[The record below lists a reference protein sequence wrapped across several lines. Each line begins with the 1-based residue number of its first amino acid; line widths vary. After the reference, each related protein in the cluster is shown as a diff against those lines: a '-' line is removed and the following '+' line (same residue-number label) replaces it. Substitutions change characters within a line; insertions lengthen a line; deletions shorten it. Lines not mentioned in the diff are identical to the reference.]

1 MGERIFVDADVLFS
15 RTLRD
20 WLFLLR
26 NETAGGMFTVGSTE
40 DVLAEV
46 ISRYRDRH
54 PSAPG
59 GLMSRMRA
67 SLESNLDEVIDN
79 YDVAPWMLEGDAG
92 DGHVRA
98 ACVGGAFDMLLT
110 ADKVLLNDADAYPQV
125 GYEPIH
131 PDDFFV
137 LADDSGRRHVRAVTK
152 KQCDYFMN
160 ARGQADL
167 TGALRN
173 AGCPKF
179 AERVNGHLHRLFG
192 C

>member
-1 MGERIFVDADVLFS
+1 MGERVFVDADVLFS

-26 NETAGGMFTVGSTE
+26 NETSGGMFTVGSTE

-46 ISRYRDRH
+46 ISRYRDRN

-59 GLMSRMRA
+59 RLMSKMRA
-67 SLESNLDEVIDN
+67 SLERNLDEVIDD
-79 YDVAPWMLEGDAG
+79 YDVAPWMLERDDGDA
-92 DGHVRA
+92 HVRA

-110 ADKVLLNDADAYPQV
+110 ADKVLLGDAEVYKQIA
-125 GYEPIH
+125 YEPIS

-137 LADDSGRRHVRAVTK
+137 LVDDSATRQVRAVTK
-152 KQCDYFMN
+152 TQCDYFMN
-160 ARGQADL
+160 ERGEADI

-173 AGCPKF
+173 AGCPEF
-179 AERVNGHLHRLFG
+179 AERVNRHLHGLLG
-192 C
+192 G

>member
-1 MGERIFVDADVLFS
+1 MGERVFVDADVLFS

-26 NETAGGMFTVGSTE
+26 NETGGGMFTVGSTE

-46 ISRYRDRH
+46 VARYRDRH
-54 PSAPG
+54 PSAAG
-59 GLMSRMRA
+59 GLISKMRA
-67 SLESNLDEVIDN
+67 SFVTNLDEVIDS

-92 DGHVRA
+92 DAHVRA
-98 ACVGGAFDMLLT
+98 ACVGGSFDMLLT
-110 ADKVLLNDADAYPQV
+110 ADKVLLRDAEAYPQV

-137 LADDSGRRHVRAVTK
+137 LADDSAPRQVRAVTK
-152 KQCDYFMN
+152 KQCEHFMN
-160 ARGQADL
+160 VRGQADL

-173 AGCPKF
+173 AGCPNF
-179 AERVNGHLHRLFG
+179 AERVNGHLHTLLG
-192 C
+192 G